1 MIPEKN
7 EDRTERLNDHDTE
20 TEYSEAEEAHAT
32 RRISQKPP
40 SEPEPDTEP
49 DEPEK
54 KKGLFEKLQ
63 TAYMHA
69 REGRNPKTATP
80 SQDRNAKSSDRS
92 RGLMIIAV
100 AVFFLLFVFI
110 AMFSHSSGSRR
121 DDQARRNKP
130 SLGRPEQAASRGQ
143 ENHGSPVPL
152 QSADMSGQ
160 QANSDEVSPDDVKNT
175 ARLRL
180 HPQTVKNLESVPP
193 MDPALEAYRRSQQ
206 GIAPPVPPAAPPPT
220 VATVAPRN
228 ESDALRK
235 SSLVFVRNST
245 TGSPQA
251 TLQPASYSP
260 EPVLLDRR
268 GSGLLPNGSRLVA
281 RLQAAV
287 STAVKTPVVASIE
300 YNYERDG
307 EIIIPAGTK
316 AFGELKQADRHGTVA
331 VHFHTLQLP
340 DGSVQKIDG
349 TGMSLAYGLLKGSVS
364 GSNRAKRILVRSVT
378 GVGEMAAYLVGGPGG
393 FGAGQLDN
401 SILLRERIASNA
413 GLAGEQEVTNLA
425 VSEQI
430 VVTVPANT
438 RFFIVLVDSNNQ
450 NQTPG
455 FMPSGTQHQRTQF
468 AEANSALPS
477 ARELR
482 ELIELKS
489 ELNRM
494 YQQVGAT
501 RTSEPAAAPS
511 QQQQQQEQD
520 Q

>member
-1 MIPEKN
+1 MAAEN
-7 EDRTERLNDHDTE
+7 DDRTKRLNDPETGAEHSE
-20 TEYSEAEEAHAT
+20 TEGVQAT
-32 RRISQKPP
+32 RRIVRESAI
-40 SEPEPDTEP
+40 EAEFDGEP
-49 DEPEK
+49 DEPA
-54 KKGLFEKLQ
+54 KKGLFENLRK
-63 TAYMHA
+63 AYMHA
-69 REGRNPKTATP
+69 RDGRNPKSKDA
-80 SQDRNAKSSDRS
+80 SQDRNAKSNDRS
-92 RGLMIIAV
+92 KGLVVIGIA
-100 AVFFLLFVFI
+100 AVFMLFVFI
-110 AMFSHSSGSRR
+110 AMFSHSSGGRSGN
-121 DDQARRNKP
+121 QARRNKP
-130 SLGRPEQAASRGQ
+130 SFGRPEQAVPTGQ
-143 ENHGSPVPL
+143 QNHGSAVPL

-160 QANSDEVSPDDVKNT
+160 DANNDDVSPDDVKNT

-180 HPQTVKNLESVPP
+180 HPQTVKNLENVPP
-193 MDPALEAYRRSQQ
+193 MDPALEAYRRSRE
-206 GIAPPVPPAAPPPT
+206 GIAPPPAAPPAPSAPAVT
-220 VATVAPRN
+220 AVAARN
-228 ESDALRK
+228 ESEALKK

-245 TGSPQA
+245 TGSSQPA
-251 TLQPASYSP
+251 LQPASYSP
-260 EPVLLDRR
+260 EPVLLNRR
-268 GSGLLPNGSRLVA
+268 DSGLLPNGSRLVA

-287 STAVKTPVVASIE
+287 STAVRTPVVASIE

-316 AFGELKQADRHGTVA
+316 AFGELRQADRHGNVS
-331 VHFHTLQLP
+331 VHFHTLQMP

-349 TGMSLAYGLLKGSVS
+349 TAMTLAYGPLKGSVT

-393 FGAGQLDN
+393 FAGASGQLNN

-438 RFFIVLVDSNNQ
+438 RFFIVLIDTNNQ
-450 NQTPG
+450 DRPSRVS
-455 FMPSGTQHQRTQF
+455 PSGPQRQAAQF

-494 YQQVGAT
+494 YQQVAAT
-501 RTSEPAAAPS
+501 RSSEPVPS
-511 QQQQQQEQD
+511 SGQQQ
-520 Q
+520 